1 VRLVSDSKLRLTSPK
16 SPFRKGGFRGIQKK
30 LKKIKETT
38 MPHMT
43 HNYLLGLAALVVSFA
58 LTFYLPI
65 AYFWLKAHKSRKQN
79 K

>member
-1 VRLVSDSKLRLTSPK
+1 
-16 SPFRKGGFRGIQKK
+16 
-30 LKKIKETT
+30 

-43 HNYLLGLAALVVSFA
+43 HNYLLGLVALVVSFV